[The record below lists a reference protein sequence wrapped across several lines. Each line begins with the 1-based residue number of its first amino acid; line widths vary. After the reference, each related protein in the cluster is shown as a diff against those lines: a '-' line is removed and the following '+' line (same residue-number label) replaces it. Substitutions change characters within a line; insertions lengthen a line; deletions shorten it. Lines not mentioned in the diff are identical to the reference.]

1 MDEKL
6 LESLKADLLE
16 AGKRLST
23 LNGLGEELTDEQLE
37 EFKALSAKAEKLKI
51 RIDGLEAAA
60 KAELVAKQQAEADV
74 EKRINDA
81 VAEATRKMEAKFRRP
96 DFIEGVP
103 LVAKY
108 GDTWKYDQLDAVEL
122 SLLIDMQHNIHQ
134 LNPNTPAPSP
144 GAFKALSLRIAELDE
159 HDTRGVPEGMEE
171 EHRKNIMYAKG
182 SFKAATNIE
191 PDKEAVEA
199 AIKAATD
206 PMYTGASPMSD
217 WVGTAYSQS
226 IWEKIRGGLVV
237 AQNVPSDTIPD
248 GYSSKVWPLE
258 STDFTWYKVSET
270 SSANAT
276 TGVPDATVTASQLAT
291 ANKTISV
298 GKLGAR
304 GMYSGEADEDS
315 LIAFAPQARM
325 QLTKSGMEY
334 LEHVMVDGDV
344 ETSANKNINDIA
356 GTPAGTEPFLLV
368 DGFRKLAL
376 VTNTANSR
384 TANGGLLITDFK
396 DTLKLLG
403 TAGLNGADPTAVAFL
418 TDYNTMW
425 AIMDIDE
432 IKTKE
437 TFTQGT
443 IEDGFLTRIYR
454 TPVLY
459 SFQMHKYSTAST
471 YELKVNTAGK
481 VDQDTTTNNTTGAIL
496 AVRWDQWKQAY
507 KRRMTME
514 VTRKPE
520 SDSWQIVALMRWG
533 MAYRDTEASAIT
545 YNVGV

>member
-1 MDEKL
+1 MDP
-6 LESLKADLLE
+6 LETLKAELTKVGEDL
-16 AGKRLST
+16 RT
-23 LNGLGEELTDEQLE
+23 LKGLGEELTDEQLE
-37 EFKALSAKAEKLKI
+37 QYKELSAKAMKLKI
-51 RIDGLEAAA
+51 RIEGIEAEAAA
-60 KAELVAKQQAEADV
+60 AKVASEQQEAETQ
-74 EKRINDA
+74 KRIDDA

-122 SLLIDMQHNIHQ
+122 SLMIDMQHNIHQ
-134 LNPNTPAPSP
+134 LNPNTPAPRS

-159 HDTRGVPEGMEE
+159 HDSRGVPEGMEE
-171 EHRKNIMYAKG
+171 EHRKNILYAKG

-191 PDKEAVEA
+191 PTKDAVEA

-237 AQNVPSDTIPD
+237 AQNIPSDTIPD

-258 STDFTWYKVSET
+258 STDFTWYKVAETT
-270 SSANAT
+270 SSNAT
-276 TGVPDATVTASQLAT
+276 TGIPNASVTASQLGT

-304 GMYSGEADEDS
+304 GMYTGEADEDS

-334 LEHVMVDGDV
+334 LEHVIVDGDT

-356 GTPAGTEPFLLV
+356 GTPAGTEPYLLV

-384 TANGGLLITDFK
+384 SASGGLLITDFK
-396 DTLKLLG
+396 DTLKLMG
-403 TAGLNGADPTAVAFL
+403 TAGLNGADPTATAFL
-418 TDYNTMW
+418 CDYNTMW

-437 TFTQGT
+437 TFTAGT

-496 AVRWDQWKQAY
+496 AVRWDQWKQAF

-514 VTRKPE
+514 VTRIANA
-520 SDSWQIVALMRWG
+520 DSWEIVALMRWG
-533 MAYRDTEASAIT
+533 LAYRDTEASAIT